1 MNFIQFSKMSTLA
14 FSLAF
19 AAQIAQAQDQAPAP
33 KVTIAAAYTDG
44 LVDEVIFIGKG
55 EAVDKVDLVA
65 RVSGFVEAIKVNDG
79 ELVKQ
84 GQLLFEIEP
93 EVYQATVNARN
104 ADLAQAEANLRLTE
118 VELERK
124 TELFEREVGT
134 EADRDVA
141 LANNEVAKAQVDIA
155 KAAIAQAQLDL
166 DYTKVHA
173 PFDGRIGSSNVS
185 VGELVGPS
193 GTTLVNIVRMAPM
206 YVEFSLTEKQLINVM
221 EHHDTNVDELASG
234 EKAPQVYAV
243 LPTGEELEEIGEVVF
258 ADNRINPATGTITL
272 RAQFPNADRLL
283 IDGAFLNVRIASAE
297 PTQVLMIPQASVQRD
312 QRGDFVL
319 VVGQQKTV
327 EQRYVTLG
335 RQVEVAVVVED
346 GLREGESVI
355 VDGLQRVRPGVTV
368 DAVLAGQPT
377 EEK

>member
-1 MNFIQFSKMSTLA
+1 MNFTQFSTMSTLA
-14 FSLAF
+14 ISLVF
-19 AAQIAQAQDQAPAP
+19 ATQAAQAQDEPPAP
-33 KVTIAAAYTDG
+33 KVTIAAAYTDD

-79 ELVKQ
+79 DVVAA
-84 GQLLFEIEP
+84 GDLLFEIEP
-93 EVYQATVNARN
+93 EVYQAAVNARN

-118 VELERK
+118 VELVRK

-141 LANNEVAKAQVDIA
+141 LANNEVAKAQVEIA

-185 VGELVGPS
+185 VGELVGPT

-221 EHHDTNVDELASG
+221 EHHNTNVNELATG
-234 EKAPQVYAV
+234 ENAPQVYAV
-243 LPTGEELEEIGEVVF
+243 LPTGDELDEVGEVVF

-272 RAQFPNADRLL
+272 RAEFANAEGLL
-283 IDGAFLNVRIASAE
+283 VDGAFLNVRIASAE

-319 VVGQQKTV
+319 VVGQQQTV

-335 RQVEVAVVVED
+335 RQVETAVVVED
-346 GLREGESVI
+346 GMREGESVI
-355 VDGLQRVRPGVTV
+355 VEGLQRVRPGATV